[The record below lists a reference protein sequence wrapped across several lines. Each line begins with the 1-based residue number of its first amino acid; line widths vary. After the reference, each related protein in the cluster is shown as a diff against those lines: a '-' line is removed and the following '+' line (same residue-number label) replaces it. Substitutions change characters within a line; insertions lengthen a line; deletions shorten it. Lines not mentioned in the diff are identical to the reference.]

1 MHYTPRLSKIPMTIR
16 RFLDGHPLGRG
27 GYLLLSV
34 WLLFLIGGFSLAR
47 SLQPH
52 PRGYGTHQQ
61 LGLPPCSFRMLAGI
75 PCPSCGMTTS
85 FAYFTRGN
93 LVKSFQSN
101 PAGLVLATLCAILL
115 PWGVASLWT
124 RRTVGIDHPAEAF
137 VAVGISLMTVCLLN
151 WCVMIV
157 NGW

>member
-1 MHYTPRLSKIPMTIR
+1 MTIR

-27 GYLLLSV
+27 SCWLLSA

-47 SLQPH
+47 SLQPR
-52 PRGYGTHQQ
+52 PQGYGTHQQ
-61 LGLPPCSFRMLAGI
+61 LGLPPCSFLMLAGM

-101 PAGLVLATLCAILL
+101 PAGLVLATLCAVQL
-115 PWGVASLWT
+115 PWGVASVWT
-124 RRTVGIDHPAEAF
+124 RRTVFIDRPAEVIVG
-137 VAVGISLMTVCLLN
+137 VAVVMMTVCLLN
-151 WCVMIV
+151 WFVMIL